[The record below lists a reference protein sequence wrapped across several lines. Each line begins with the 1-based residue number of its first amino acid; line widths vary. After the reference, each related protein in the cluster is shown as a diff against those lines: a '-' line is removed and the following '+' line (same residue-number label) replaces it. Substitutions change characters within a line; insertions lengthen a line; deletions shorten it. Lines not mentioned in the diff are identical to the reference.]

1 MLRALTLDVLK
12 LAAEGGLVFYDWA
25 PDGLVCVAFIVLLV
39 QYCWA
44 EKKKKEVLQ
53 SSMAV
58 SSCASSSPP
67 FSAQK
72 LGTFHQEKTSWQ
84 KAVGAVRSVPVASPK
99 FRLPC
104 PGDRQ
109 DSGHLVTQ
117 MGNVGSRGLRVEGG
131 GTAAAPGRCREVQ
144 SLVSG

>member
-1 MLRALTLDVLK
+1 MLRALALDVLK
-12 LAAEGGLVFYDWA
+12 LAAEGGLVFYDKLLM
-25 PDGLVCVAFIVLLV
+25 GRYVLLLLC
-39 QYCWA
+39 CWCNIA
-44 EKKKKEVLQ
+44 GQRKKKEVLQ

-72 LGTFHQEKTSWQ
+72 LGSFHQEKTSWQ
-84 KAVGAVRSVPVASPK
+84 KAVGAVKSVPAASPK

-117 MGNVGSRGLRVEGG
+117 MGNVGSHGLRLEGG
-131 GTAAAPGRCREVQ
+131 GTAAAPGRCHEVQ